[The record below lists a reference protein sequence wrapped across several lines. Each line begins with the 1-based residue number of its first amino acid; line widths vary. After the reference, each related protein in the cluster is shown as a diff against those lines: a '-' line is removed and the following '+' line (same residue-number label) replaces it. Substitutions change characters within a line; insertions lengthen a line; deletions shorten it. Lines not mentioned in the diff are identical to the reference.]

1 MTGAPIP
8 AAIAWPAIPG
18 AFQVVTYDAD
28 YSVSPPDYSRN
39 ASYSHRTLK
48 AAARRLARMLSGR
61 GGRPLADG
69 ADVAYIVTPGG
80 ERLPL
85 RSAQAR
91 IKESGNA

>member
-8 AAIAWPAIPG
+8 PAIAWPPEPG
-18 AFQVVTYDAD
+18 HYQVCTYDAD

-39 ASYSHRTLK
+39 ASFGHRTLK

-61 GGRPLADG
+61 GGRPLP
-69 ADVAYIVTPGG
+69 DVAYIVTPSG

-91 IKESGNA
+91 IKESAT

>member
-1 MTGAPIP
+1 MTGASIP
-8 AAIAWPAIPG
+8 PAIAWPPIPG

-28 YSVSPPDYSRN
+28 FSRRPWPPDYSRN

-69 ADVAYIVTPGG
+69 ADVAYILTPDG

-85 RSAQAR
+85 RAAQAR
-91 IKESGNA
+91 IAGHA